1 MTKLSSL
8 LVSGASNARYAAFLE
23 LEHYL
28 VLDPRTLRCA
38 RLTCRRPPGTG
49 AGA

>member
-38 RLTCRRPPGTG
+38 ARSTCRRPP
-49 AGA
+49 AP